1 MAPDTAKTQGHPV
14 TLRIIIATALC
25 AGLAACDGPIGYQ
38 VGEGAGS
45 PVPDR
50 AVAQIERGTASP
62 SARTLSRN
70 NPDYRQWANDRR

>member
-1 MAPDTAKTQGHPV
+1 MTF
-14 TLRIIIATALC
+14 RILIVASLC
-25 AGLAACDGPIGYQ
+25 AGLVACDNAGNFEI
-38 VGEGAGS
+38 GEGAGS
-45 PVPDR
+45 PVPNR

>member
-1 MAPDTAKTQGHPV
+1 MGI
-14 TLRIIIATALC
+14 RILIATALC
-25 AGLAACDGPIGYQ
+25 AGLAACDGPGNFQ
-38 VGEGAGS
+38 VGEGAGT
-45 PVPDR
+45 PVPNR